1 MSDHTKLNLERWPMA
16 MIAHIRAMLRGG
28 ARSVGLVLGLA
39 LLVAA
44 CDLGDMLEVD
54 LPDQIPA
61 EGLPVPENAE
71 LLTNGAVGDFECA
84 FGAYVALSA
93 VLAGEMNDA
102 SPTADRWPYDRRNV
116 NPEDERYSTFD
127 CEALG
132 VYTPLN
138 RARFSADNILG
149 LLEGWTDA
157 EVPERQRLIATAAA
171 YSGYSRVLLAEG
183 FCSVAGPDEGPERT
197 PADVLASAIEKFDVA
212 ITAAETAGETGLRD
226 FAYLGRA
233 RAQFGLGQFET
244 AVTDAE
250 RIPVDFEYV
259 MSASGTDG
267 RRNNRIFTQNGPGD
281 TGGSA
286 LSVGPSYQTVEY
298 EGVPDPRVV
307 VIDAERVDDG
317 LPIFWQGKYESLSAP
332 IPIASYDEAQ
342 LMIAEVEG
350 GQTAVNIINAFHA
363 AAGIPAYD
371 ASTASPDEILDQ
383 VVEERRRELW
393 LEGHRFHDIRRLELP
408 LDPAPDT
415 PHRRGG
421 LYGDDRCLPLP
432 AVEIR
437 NNPNI

>member
-1 MSDHTKLNLERWPMA
+1 MNDRTNVNLETRSA
-16 MIAHIRAMLRGG
+16 NVIARIRSIL
-28 ARSVGLVLGLA
+28 SVGPRHVGPVLGMA

-44 CDLGDMLEVD
+44 CDLGDMLDVE

-61 EGLPVPENAE
+61 EGLAVPENAE

-84 FGAYVALSA
+84 FGAYVSLSA
-93 VLAGEMNDA
+93 VMAGEMNDA
-102 SPTADRWPYDRRNV
+102 SSTADRWPYDRRNV
-116 NPEDERYSTFD
+116 NPTDARYSTFD

-132 VYTPLN
+132 VYTPLS
-138 RARFSADNILG
+138 RARFSADDILG
-149 LLEGWTDA
+149 HLEQWTDA
-157 EVPERQRLIATAAA
+157 EVPDRQRLIATAAA

-183 FCSVAGPDEGPERT
+183 FCSVAIDLGPELT
-197 PADVLASAIEKFDVA
+197 PADVLASAIEKFDLA
-212 ITAAETAGETGLRD
+212 IAAAETAGDTGLRD
-226 FAYLGRA
+226 FAYMGRA
-233 RAQFGLGQFET
+233 RAHFDSGELEA
-244 AVTDAE
+244 AVADAE
-250 RIPVDFEYV
+250 RIPAGFEHA
-259 MSASGTDG
+259 MTASGTTG
-267 RRNNRIFTQNGPGD
+267 RRNNRIFAQNGPGD

-286 LSVGPSYQTVEY
+286 LSVGPSYQAVEF
-298 EGVPDPRVV
+298 EGVPDPRVG

-317 LPIFWQGKYESLSAP
+317 LPIFWQGKYESLDAP

-342 LMIAEVEG
+342 LIIAEVDG

-371 ASTASPDEILDQ
+371 ASTATPDEILAH
-383 VVEERRRELW
+383 VVEERRRQLW
-393 LEGHRFHDIRRLELP
+393 LEGHRFHDIRRLGLP